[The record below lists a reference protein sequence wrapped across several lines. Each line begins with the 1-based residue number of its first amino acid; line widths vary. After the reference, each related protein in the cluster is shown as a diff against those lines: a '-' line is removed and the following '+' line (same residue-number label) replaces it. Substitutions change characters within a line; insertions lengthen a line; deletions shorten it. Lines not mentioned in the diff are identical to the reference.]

1 MEKYHNEVM
10 KMNNN
15 RLLLH
20 QKLVTLMDD
29 HNVYFQPPNGITM
42 KYPCIFYNLQ
52 RTKTDYADSIKYKN
66 AMAYSVTL
74 VDENPD
80 SEYILKILELDYC
93 SLDRT
98 FTSDGLNHWVF
109 TLYY

>member
-1 MEKYHNEVM
+1 MEKFQNEVM

-20 QKLVTLMDD
+20 QKLVTLMDG
-29 HNVYFQPPNGITM
+29 HRVYFQPPNGITM
-42 KYPCIFYNLQ
+42 EYPCIFYDLQ
-52 RTKTDYADSIKYKN
+52 RTKNAYADDFKYN
-66 AMAYSVTL
+66 CSMVYAITL

-80 SEYILKILELDYC
+80 SEYVLKILDLDYC